1 MECDTKVYTLFS
13 ELHSLTMNET
23 KFIIY
28 GHDESKQMN
37 ECLSYIAETAE
48 DAVARCIEFHPNF
61 NIHYVSIDDSE
72 VDVIKVQSLR

>member
-13 ELHSLTMNET
+13 ELHSLTMNES

-48 DAVARCIEFHPNF
+48 DATAGSCRYGTNEAADGVRLATAAAGC
-61 NIHYVSIDDSE
+61 
-72 VDVIKVQSLR
+72 